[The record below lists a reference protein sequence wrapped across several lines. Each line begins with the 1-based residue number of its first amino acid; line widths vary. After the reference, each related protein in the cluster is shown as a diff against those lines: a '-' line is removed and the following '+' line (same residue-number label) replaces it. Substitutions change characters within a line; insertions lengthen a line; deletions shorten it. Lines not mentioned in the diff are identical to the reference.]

1 MQVVMRINQPSK
13 EDPERTKVS
22 MHTMMNQMPPVVE
35 NNHDDCSDCSR
46 GFDPAEVD
54 SVVDSLWQQEEAPSN
69 GIPLQPALAQRETKA
84 VNCLR
89 LVTFLIL
96 VGAAILVSVAVY
108 LIVKHDEEDTF
119 EEQFND
125 LAFRLGTYQTLILLL
140 CKWLS

>member
-1 MQVVMRINQPSK
+1 MTSFLHLHQEHELSEHTSEGFGNESDRRGKKHSEPTLDQTLANQ
-13 EDPERTKVS
+13 
-22 MHTMMNQMPPVVE
+22 
-35 NNHDDCSDCSR
+35 
-46 GFDPAEVD
+46 
-54 SVVDSLWQQEEAPSN
+54 
-69 GIPLQPALAQRETKA
+69 ETKA